1 MYTAIWF
8 YERLSFVPVWTI
20 PISQWINELM
30 YERMTDMHLGFNV
43 EKDVEASK

>member
-1 MYTAIWF
+1 
-8 YERLSFVPVWTI
+8 
-20 PISQWINELM
+20 M